1 MAEELRRRL
10 AVIGKRLETHN
21 RLEEE
26 RAYAWPHCSSMSQR
40 WLSCVE
46 RLRHELENLPPRFAE
61 TVGKRST
68 NSHEL
73 TLTIVRVLSCCFVD
87 RPKCCAA
94 GTTTCDAQN
103 SAIAPPILATLQVI
117 IPKPLQIQRHNH
129 CESLIGA
136 SCFCKEAALET
147 TTRFARGEGLK
158 TEKMPGHWVLARLG
172 KRVLRPGGMQLTRR
186 MLNAL
191 QIQHTDDVIEFAPGM
206 GVTARLTLQLEP
218 KSYTAV
224 ERDQAA
230 AKLVAGYLK
239 GARQQ
244 CVVGDASNTGL
255 PNNRAS
261 VVYGEAMLTMQTQ
274 EIKCDIVREAHR
286 LLKVGGRYGIHEMC
300 LMSDRLDE
308 HARRADRE
316 IADRRSPSWCS
327 AAGRIKEWR
336 SLLES
341 EGFEVQSVDMA
352 PMSLL
357 EPGRLIRDEGL
368 LGALRFVWNLLR
380 DSEARQRVL
389 EMRAVFR
396 RNRNRLGAVAIIGIK
411 R

>member
-1 MAEELRRRL
+1 LLKLDWA
-10 AVIGKRLETHN
+10 IF
-21 RLEEE
+21 
-26 RAYAWPHCSSMSQR
+26 
-40 WLSCVE
+40 CV
-46 RLRHELENLPPRFAE
+46 
-61 TVGKRST
+61 
-68 NSHEL
+68 
-73 TLTIVRVLSCCFVD
+73 
-87 RPKCCAA
+87 
-94 GTTTCDAQN
+94 
-103 SAIAPPILATLQVI
+103 
-117 IPKPLQIQRHNH
+117 
-129 CESLIGA
+129 
-136 SCFCKEAALET
+136 CKEAALET
-147 TTRFARGEGLK
+147 TTRFALGEGLK

-206 GVTARLTLQLEP
+206 GVTARLTLKLEP

-255 PNNRAS
+255 PNDSAS

-274 EIKCDIVREAHR
+274 ETKRDIVREAHR

-300 LMSDRLDE
+300 LMTNRLDE
-308 HARRADRE
+308 HAKRE
-316 IADRRSPSWCS
+316 TERSLTGVVHHGVRPL
-327 AAGRIKEWR
+327 AITEWR

-341 EGFEVQSVDMA
+341 QGFDVQSVETA
-352 PMSLL
+352 SMSLL

-368 LGALRFVWNLLR
+368 LGALRFIWNLLR

-396 RNRNRLGAVAIIGIK
+396 RNRNQLGAVSIAGIK

>member
-1 MAEELRRRL
+1 MNILLDPGKGVHDCAESRDCTSNSR
-10 AVIGKRLETHN
+10 N
-21 RLEEE
+21 
-26 RAYAWPHCSSMSQR
+26 SSAG
-40 WLSCVE
+40 
-46 RLRHELENLPPRFAE
+46 RFKTPA
-61 TVGKRST
+61 
-68 NSHEL
+68 N
-73 TLTIVRVLSCCFVD
+73 I
-87 RPKCCAA
+87 AA
-94 GTTTCDAQN
+94 Q
-103 SAIAPPILATLQVI
+103 SLL
-117 IPKPLQIQRHNH
+117 K
-129 CESLIGA
+129 LIGPF
-136 SCFCKEAALET
+136 CICKEAALET
-147 TTRFARGEGLK
+147 TTRFAPGEGLK

-186 MLNAL
+186 MLDAL

-206 GVTARLTLQLEP
+206 GVTARLTLKLEP

-239 GARQQ
+239 GTGRR

-255 PNNRAS
+255 PERSAS

-274 EIKCDIVREAHR
+274 ETKRDIVREAYR

-300 LMSDRLDE
+300 LMSDNLDE
-308 HARRADRE
+308 HAKKE
-316 IADRRSPSWCS
+316 TERSLTGVVHHGVRPLT
-327 AAGRIKEWR
+327 IKEWR
-336 SLLES
+336 TLLES
-341 EGFEVQSVDMA
+341 EGFEVQAEQTA

-368 LGALRFVWNLLR
+368 RGTLRFVWNLLR

-396 RNRNRLGAVAIIGIK
+396 RNRKQLGAVSIVGIK
-411 R
+411 V